1 MGCSVRLAGLTKH
14 VWRAHVYYDA
24 DFSPTHIGYASK
36 MALGSVLD
44 ALSDTRLATSSS
56 LVTKHFTFDR
66 SFIEHITVNK

>member
-1 MGCSVRLAGLTKH
+1 MFGARMCITIKILVLR
-14 VWRAHVYYDA
+14 
-24 DFSPTHIGYASK
+24 IGYASK

-56 LVTKHFTFDR
+56 LVTRHFTFDR

>member
-1 MGCSVRLAGLTKH
+1 MFGARMCITMQILVLR
-14 VWRAHVYYDA
+14 
-24 DFSPTHIGYASK
+24 IGYATK

-56 LVTKHFTFDR
+56 LVTRHFTFDR

>member
-1 MGCSVRLAGLTKH
+1 MCAILQLVSAPLNPISDIIS
-14 VWRAHVYYDA
+14 Y
-24 DFSPTHIGYASK
+24 HIGYASK

-56 LVTKHFTFDR
+56 LVTRHFTFDR

>member
-1 MGCSVRLAGLTKH
+1 MFGARICITMQILVLR
-14 VWRAHVYYDA
+14 
-24 DFSPTHIGYASK
+24 IGYASK

-56 LVTKHFTFDR
+56 LVTRHFTFDR